1 MGNEVINIGKTIA
14 DTAAQKAASKI
25 AQSSTN
31 AASNLAKAQ
40 GVGIAIQVAGEI
52 IAMGITAASTI
63 KDQKLRREFEQQLA
77 NLNFQE
83 QKVIS
88 EKVLAAQTDNDKRK
102 IIAQTLLELAKKRI
116 EEANRISPIWY
127 IVTGLVVLGVG
138 FFIYK
143 RVNK

>member
-1 MGNEVINIGKTIA
+1 MGDNVYSFGKTIA
-14 DTAAQKAASKI
+14 DNVAQNSASKI
-25 AQSSTN
+25 AQSS
-31 AASNLAKAQ
+31 ASSASSLAKAQ

-63 KDQKLRREFEQQLA
+63 KDQKLRREFETQLA

-102 IIAQTLLELAKKRI
+102 IIAQTLLELAKTRI
-116 EEANRISPIWY
+116 EQANKVSPLWY
-127 IVTGLVVLGVG
+127 VFGGLVVLGIG
-138 FFIYK
+138 YLIYK
-143 RVNK
+143 SVKK

>member
-88 EKVLAAQTDNDKRK
+88 EKVLQAQTDNDKRK

>member
-25 AQSSTN
+25 AQSSTS
-31 AASNLAKAQ
+31 AASNLTKAQ
-40 GVGIAIQVAGEI
+40 GVGTLIQIGGEI

-63 KDQKLRREFEQQLA
+63 KDQKLRMDFEKQLA

-88 EKVLAAQTDNDKRK
+88 EKVLQAQTDNDKRK

-127 IVTGLVVLGVG
+127 IVTGIVVLGVG
-138 FFIYK
+138 YFIYK